1 MKITTNTCPEK
12 AAPPIES
19 FFPTAC
25 AWGRLRVK
33 KQERVAL
40 VDLDQLREDDVVLML
55 SEAERI
61 YFQRFHHPKRR
72 REWLCGRIA
81 AKMAL
86 LDMYEAEEFRRL
98 TLLPDEQGRPVVS
111 GLMKSNRNLSLSITH
126 SGKYAAALAVPRE
139 SCGID
144 LQKISDKLPSL
155 INYFASETEL
165 KLLKNQSDLGSEE
178 TALTML
184 WAAKEAVKKSM
195 FADQPGIFSG
205 IEAQRISAAGDHT
218 WRFECGTHGCAIQV
232 VVVHDFAPYIL
243 ALTEKDGQNTLLF
256 DDSKLTD
263 QAGRTDF

>member
-12 AAPPIES
+12 AVPPIES

-25 AWGRLRVK
+25 AWGRLRVE
-33 KQERVAL
+33 KQERIAL

-98 TLLPDEQGRPVVS
+98 TLLPDEHGRPVVS
-111 GLMKSNRNLSLSITH
+111 GLTKNNLSLSITH

-155 INYFASETEL
+155 TNYFASEAEL

-184 WAAKEAVKKSM
+184 WAVKEAVKKSV

-218 WRFECGTHGCAIQV
+218 WRFECGTHGYAIQV

-243 ALTEKDGQNTLLF
+243 ALTEKDGQNTLLLF
-256 DDSKLTD
+256 DSKLTD